1 VEETSVT
8 MQRLENYVIDWGP
21 RILAAIAILVAAY
34 FIGKAVK
41 WALAQGID
49 KVPGLHHANEGSAK
63 NETVGARLGD
73 VGYWLVLLIG
83 LILAL
88 NTLSLTGVTQPLNIM
103 LQEFGQFVPNLVGA
117 GLLFFVGFILATIAK
132 RLIVAA
138 LEAANLDGWLD
149 RAGLRR
155 LTGAGGIAK
164 AIGTLVFV
172 LIIIPVAISALQIL
186 NIEAIS
192 APAVAVLNEILAAI
206 PNVLAAAIVLAI
218 AFVIARWV
226 TGLIEQLLPS
236 LGFDNSIRALGA
248 LGGATP
254 SDSERYDTAT
264 SSASSAPGASPAP
277 TTGAS
282 SPSKIVGQVAFAA
295 IMIFAAVEAARLLQF
310 AAISEI
316 LAEILAL
323 GGQVIFGGV
332 IIAAGVVIANVLSRA
347 IDRGTGGADGIA
359 SNVVKWATIA
369 LSVAIGLRFMGLAN
383 DIITLAFGLILG
395 SAAVAFALAVGVG
408 GALAIGLGGREQG
421 GRIAQRLTSLF
432 DRKAG
437 GAQTPP
443 TPPAPPAYTP
453 PSYTP
458 PSYTPPGE

>member
-1 VEETSVT
+1 METTSVT
-8 MQRLENYVIDWGP
+8 MQRLENYAIDWGP
-21 RILAAIAILVAAY
+21 RILAAIAIMVVAY
-34 FIGKAVK
+34 FVGKGVK
-41 WALAQGID
+41 WALAKGID

-63 NETVGARLGD
+63 HETVGARLGD

-88 NTLSLTGVTQPLNIM
+88 NTLQLTGVTQPLNSM
-103 LQEFGQFVPNLVGA
+103 LQEFGTFVPNLVGA

-132 RLIVAA
+132 RLVVAA
-138 LEAANLDGWLD
+138 LEAANLDGWLE
-149 RAGLRR
+149 RAGLSR
-155 LTGAGGIAK
+155 LTGAGGIAR

-192 APAVAVLNEILAAI
+192 TPAVAVLNEILAAI

-226 TGLIEQLLPS
+226 ASLIEQLLPS
-236 LGFDNSIRALGA
+236 LGFDNSIRALGNM
-248 LGGATP
+248 GGGSSAP
-254 SDSERYDTAT
+254 AERYDTAT
-264 SSASSAPGASPAP
+264 STSAPAAGGGSAM
-277 TTGAS
+277 

-332 IIAAGVVIANVLSRA
+332 IIAAGVIIANLLSRA
-347 IDRGTGGADGIA
+347 IDKGTGGADGIA
-359 SNVVKWATIA
+359 SNIVKWATIA

-421 GRIAQRLTSLF
+421 GRMAQRLTSLF
-432 DRKAG
+432 DQKAG
-437 GAQTPP
+437 GAQSAP
-443 TPPAPPAYTP
+443 PPAQPTYRPPA
-453 PSYTP
+453 
-458 PSYTPPGE
+458 E